1 MKSKIIKTAIVAL
14 SALMIAVQPSFV
26 LAANDEESGAPRVEA
41 RLTTIPKGHV
51 YIPKGTVIE
60 VEASKTFSTKEIQVE
75 DVLPIV
81 TSKNIM
87 INEVVVIPKGTKVR
101 AIATRVR
108 KSWVLGR
115 GGIFNFS
122 IVSVKALNGAVIP
135 LEYTYD
141 KEKSGNVLI
150 SEGTRFEAVVT
161 TDADLETTVENLENA
176 MRENKDDNLRI
187 TIK

>member
-1 MKSKIIKTAIVAL
+1 MKSKIIKTAVVAL
-14 SALMIAVQPSFV
+14 SALMIAMQPSFV
-26 LAANDEESGAPRVEA
+26 LAANDDSEAPRVEA

-108 KSWVLGR
+108 KSWMLGR

-122 IVSVKALNGAVIP
+122 IVSVKALNGITIP

-150 SEGTRFEAVVT
+150 SEGTHFEAVVT
-161 TDADLETTVENLENA
+161 VDTDLETTVENLANA
-176 MRENKDDNLRI
+176 MKENKDDNLRI
-187 TIK
+187 MIK